1 MFSNAYSRS
10 IILVYMYLWITYSFK
25 KTFKTVAAP
34 KEFKIY
40 LDRQRIKSQN
50 SNKKIYDT
58 KDVGRWDMINHQF
71 ETWV

>member
-40 LDRQRIKSQN
+40 LDRQRIKSQD
-50 SNKKIYDT
+50 SNKKS
-58 KDVGRWDMINHQF
+58 MIQKMLGGG
-71 ETWV
+71 T